1 MGHFLS
7 KGTPYDSI
15 LPPNYPKTS
24 VKLITMF
31 SCYAGEKN
39 SLNVCLY
46 MQVFKIMLHIVY

>member
-46 MQVFKIMLHIVY
+46 MQVFKIMLYIVY